1 MKRVISL
8 LLVIVMALTALN
20 VAAFAVDKEVLK
32 QRALEAYS
40 LDVSQYEGKT
50 NVYVRSD
57 HRNSTVYYTTDG
69 TKPTDKS
76 QKASLLI
83 TFKEPCKLRT
93 VCYFDGK
100 PIKYLNKTIKIKQ
113 KKPEKFTLTTKI
125 STGSTM
131 VTVKKPQGSKVYY
144 TTDGTEPTDKS
155 EELVAVEIF
164 REPCKLRTVNYV
176 DGKPAKTKTLN
187 IRIKLGQPHLMLM
200 KQEEIYVYKFLNLPE
215 GVKVYMT
222 MDGSTP
228 SKDNGTL
235 ITGETVEI
243 PKQSEANL
251 ICVKKGW
258 IDSDVLTQKTGM
270 TYEEEQA
277 YKNDRNNFAEQVV
290 TLVNRIRVANGLN
303 KLTTYDKLTEVAQ
316 LRAKEIETNYSHTRP
331 DGTKCFTALEDAG
344 IRSTTAGENIAKG
357 YSTPEKVV
365 DAWMNSPGH
374 RANIL
379 NPSYTMIGVGYVY
392 DEYTTDANYWTQV
405 FIA

>member
-155 EELVAVEIF
+155 EELVAVKIF

-290 TLVNRIRVANGLN
+290 TLENRIRVANGLN
-303 KLTTYDKLTEVAQ
+303 TLTTYDKLTEVAQ

-344 IRSTTAGENIAKG
+344 IRSATAGENIAKG
-357 YSTPEKVV
+357 YSTPERVV

>member
-155 EELVAVEIF
+155 EELVAVKIF

-344 IRSTTAGENIAKG
+344 IRSATAGENIAKG
-357 YSTPEKVV
+357 YSTPERVV